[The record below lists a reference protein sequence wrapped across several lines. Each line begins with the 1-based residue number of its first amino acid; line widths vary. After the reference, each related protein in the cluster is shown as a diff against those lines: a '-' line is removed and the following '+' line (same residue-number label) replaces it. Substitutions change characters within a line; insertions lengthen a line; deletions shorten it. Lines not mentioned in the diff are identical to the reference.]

1 MLYVFAFF
9 LSTKKD
15 GKIVTFL
22 KKTRHIINDS
32 LTQINNI
39 KMKKTSI
46 ILVMICSIILN
57 ITACVDINSSNVF
70 FGRHIKGNGIHK
82 EQERG
87 KMDFSGIDTRGS
99 INVVIADI
107 SDAPI
112 KVSGDENLIDSI
124 EVLVKDGIL
133 NLRFKNGLGYSTKIG
148 LKVTVPNNG
157 KIKEIKASGS
167 SNVNV
172 DGCIVADN
180 INIECK
186 GSSDFKGCLIADK
199 CEFNLS
205 GSSDF
210 KGKVEASNLTVKC
223 SGSSDCVIDGSADI
237 CDITLSGS
245 SDFKGYDFVT
255 NKLNC
260 STSGSSDIQITCN
273 DELSVIARGSS
284 DVNYKGSAKIIS
296 QNLSGSSDINKR

>member
-1 MLYVFAFF
+1 
-9 LSTKKD
+9 
-15 GKIVTFL
+15 
-22 KKTRHIINDS
+22 
-32 LTQINNI
+32 
-39 KMKKTSI
+39 
-46 ILVMICSIILN
+46 MICSIILN
-57 ITACVDINSSNVF
+57 ITACMDINTGNAF
-70 FGRHIKGNGIHK
+70 FGRHIKGNGVHK

-112 KVSGDENLIDSI
+112 KVSGDENLIDFI

-133 NLRFKNGLGYSTKIG
+133 TLGFKNGLGYSSKME

-167 SNVNV
+167 SDVIV
-172 DGCIVADN
+172 EGCIVADN
-180 INIECK
+180 IKIQCK
-186 GSSDFKGCLIADK
+186 GSSDFKGCLKADK
-199 CEFNLS
+199 CEFDFS

-210 KGKVEASNLTVKC
+210 KGKIEANNLIVKC
-223 SGSSDCVIDGSADI
+223 SGSSGCVIDGSADI

-260 STSGSSDIQITCN
+260 STTGSSDIQITCN
-273 DELSVIARGSS
+273 DELNVIARGSS

-296 QNLSGSSDINKR
+296 QNLSGSSGINKR